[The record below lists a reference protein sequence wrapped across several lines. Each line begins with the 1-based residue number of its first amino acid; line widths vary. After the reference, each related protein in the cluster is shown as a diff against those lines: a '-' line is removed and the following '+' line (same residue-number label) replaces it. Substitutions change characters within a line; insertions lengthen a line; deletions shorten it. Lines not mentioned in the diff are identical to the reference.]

1 MKTLVLVL
9 VSLSCLNS
17 FAEERMID
25 FNFKDKDISEV
36 IKKYS
41 KESGETFIYSS
52 NVKGKVTVETP
63 DKVSVDKARAFF
75 LESLASLGFG
85 ISVKNGTNVIIPLRD
100 LMRSGIPTVTILP
113 KEDKET
119 YMSYI
124 YTPKHESA
132 QEVMK
137 TVTRLLSANSSV
149 DISNN
154 DKVLIT
160 DWLSNLKRIEKILK
174 EFDQPKKK

>member
-1 MKTLVLVL
+1 
-9 VSLSCLNS
+9 
-17 FAEERMID
+17 MID

-41 KESGETFIYSS
+41 KESGEIFIYS
-52 NVKGKVTVETP
+52 NVKGKVTIETP
-63 DKVSVDKARAFF
+63 NKISIEAARNLF
-75 LESLASLGFG
+75 LESLANLSFG
-85 ISVKNGTNVIIPLRD
+85 IIIKNGTNVIIPLRE
-100 LMRSGIPTVTILP
+100 LMRSGIPVVTTLP
-113 KEDKET
+113 KDDKEV

-124 YTPKHESA
+124 YTPKHETA

-137 TVTRLLSANSSV
+137 AVTRLLSANSSV
-149 DISNN
+149 DLSNN

-160 DWLSNLKRIEKILK
+160 DWLSNLKKIDKILK